1 MNASSPLQ
9 ATSSK
14 RYSASDPN
22 AIRPTSAGRS
32 ARVPIAYDGRENCRS
47 YVIFRV
53 GESRGLGTIRPCV
66 YEPTRPD
73 LTVPVLELYPDDV
86 RVVLG
91 AATPFVQST
100 HFAFSNDYRADGL
113 RPKLLLFREVFRAA
127 VDHRASHIL
136 TVIRDKLS
144 YLGFY
149 RKLGFDL
156 IASGKLHPLFD
167 VPTALLAAEIKAERF
182 RSVIKN
188 SRFSPIFQELV
199 SGSLLEEL
207 REGSQTRSGPGGPPR
222 SPQGHR

>member
-1 MNASSPLQ
+1 MTEYECVESAAGDLLKEVFRLRSEC
-9 ATSSK
+9 
-14 RYSASDPN
+14 YSADL
-22 AIRPTSAGRS
+22 GREIGPC
-32 ARVPIAYDGRENCRS
+32 ADRYDGRENCRS

-100 HFAFSNDYRADGL
+100 HFVFSNDYRADGL

-136 TVIRDKLS
+136 TVIRDKL
-144 YLGFY
+144 LP
-149 RKLGFDL
+149 DL
-156 IASGKLHPLFD
+156 PG
-167 VPTALLAAEIKAERF
+167 TAVR
-182 RSVIKN
+182 
-188 SRFSPIFQELV
+188 ELV
-199 SGSLLEEL
+199 GGTPGGITDPLGSL
-207 REGSQTRSGPGGPPR
+207 RATSKPTRTSVR
-222 SPQGHR
+222 LARTRNRIVTK